1 MLYYTMLY
9 YAKGIFVVAFFHNR
23 DMKKEMS
30 LLYLLRL
37 TYKGIREIL
46 RTFQGHQMLSQ
57 NAFTQRIFKGKEIE
71 AKRTAHDLSLLE
83 AWSCYNF

>member
-1 MLYYTMLY
+1 
-9 YAKGIFVVAFFHNR
+9 
-23 DMKKEMS
+23 MKKEMS

-37 TYKGIREIL
+37 TYKGIRELL

-57 NAFTQRIFKGKEIE
+57 NAFTQRIFNGKEIE
-71 AKRTAHDLSLLE
+71 EKRTAHDLSLLE

>member
-23 DMKKEMS
+23 DMKEIN

-37 TYKGIREIL
+37 TYKGIRELL

-57 NAFTQRIFKGKEIE
+57 NAFTQRIFKGKKIE